1 MNFPFRILQ
10 DREYKI
16 VNRRK
21 HIEHLMKWQKKLD
34 GEEQQLRQM
43 EKELL
48 GINKKSNAEK
58 MINDADEIMNT
69 SVQKIKSIDKSLKIL
84 QSIPSIDPNVPN
96 DDEVVDVLGS
106 KLNRLWLRLTG
117 SADEKYQPTDVLQ
130 MNKVR
135 LAKFYED
142 AKEFVLQYNLKI
154 LLDTTI
160 QVVETEVNE
169 VVIENDDASKSDV
182 STMNSIAPIE
192 TEENDESFDEESL
205 TQVTKETEKE
215 DDDDEEEL
223 QAILANQMRVF
234 VDFKKIDKETVKEIE
249 KKDQLQVVDNTTF
262 HLSKRERSEEELD
275 SSRNSTLGVEDM
287 DIEKD
292 SLINTEPMSYA
303 STTIDEMIPE
313 ISEKHIPQVT
323 DIDWQETTEQLL
335 EDISFPNFENSVDE
349 QSFNQDAEDHSFIQ
363 HEAEEENRMHD
374 LSTITECTE
383 NDSKDNSSCDDI
395 SSEIVSYRDSNS
407 ERQTSEIEKR
417 LISINDSLEGV
428 NDVFNKLPVRSNSRT
443 ETPAELP
450 SGSNTITYSTDKDF
464 KVSSGVS
471 EILTETGSHSSGSIS
486 TNEGIQDL
494 LMLSFT
500 ESQPTTSS
508 TPKLLMPDIINEAEQ
523 KLK

>member
-1 MNFPFRILQ
+1 
-10 DREYKI
+10 
-16 VNRRK
+16 
-21 HIEHLMKWQKKLD
+21 MKWQKKLD

-58 MINDADEIMNT
+58 MINDVDEIMNS

-96 DDEVVDVLGS
+96 DNEVVDVLGS

-117 SADEKYQPTDVLQ
+117 NAVEKYQPTDIHQL
-130 MNKVR
+130 NKAN

-142 AKEFVLQYNLKI
+142 AKEFVLKSNLKI
-154 LLDTTI
+154 LLDTTNN
-160 QVVETEVNE
+160 QVLETEVNE
-169 VVIENDDASKSDV
+169 AFGENEDVSKSDV
-182 STMNSIAPIE
+182 STMNSIAQIE
-192 TEENDESFDEESL
+192 TEENSFEEGSL
-205 TQVTKETEKE
+205 TQVTKATEKE
-215 DDDDEEEL
+215 ENDEEL
-223 QAILANQMRVF
+223 QAILANQMKVF
-234 VDFKKIDKETVKEIE
+234 VDFKKIDEETVKEIE
-249 KKDQLQVVDNTTF
+249 KKDILQVVDNTTF
-262 HLSKRERSEEELD
+262 HLSKRDKSEELD

-313 ISEKHIPQVT
+313 INKDHIPQVT

-335 EDISFPNFENSVDE
+335 EDISFPNFENSVED
-349 QSFNQDAEDHSFIQ
+349 QSFSQ
-363 HEAEEENRMHD
+363 HEVEDGNRMHD

-383 NDSKDNSSCDDI
+383 NDSKEISSSDDI
-395 SSEIVSYRDSNS
+395 SSEIVSYRGSNS
-407 ERQTSEIEKR
+407 ERLTSEIEKR

-450 SGSNTITYSTDKDF
+450 SGSNTLTYSTDKDF

-471 EILTETGSHSSGSIS
+471 EIVTESGSHSSGSIS

-494 LMLSFT
+494 LMLSFS

-508 TPKLLMPDIINEAEQ
+508 TPKLLMPDIINESEQ
-523 KLK
+523 KLKF

>member
-1 MNFPFRILQ
+1 
-10 DREYKI
+10 
-16 VNRRK
+16 
-21 HIEHLMKWQKKLD
+21 MKWQKKLD

-58 MINDADEIMNT
+58 MINNVDEIMNT
-69 SVQKIKSIDKSLKIL
+69 SAQKIKSIDKSLKIL

-117 SADEKYQPTDVLQ
+117 SADEKYQPTDIHQL
-130 MNKVR
+130 NKAK

-142 AKEFVLQYNLKI
+142 AKEFVLKSNLKI
-154 LLDTTI
+154 LLDTTNN
-160 QVVETEVNE
+160 QVVETEANE
-169 VVIENDDASKSDV
+169 FVWENEDVTKSDV
-182 STMNSIAPIE
+182 STMNSIAQIE
-192 TEENDESFDEESL
+192 TEENSFDEESL

-215 DDDDEEEL
+215 ENDEEL
-223 QAILANQMRVF
+223 QAILANQMKVF
-234 VDFKKIDKETVKEIE
+234 VDFKKIDEETVKEIE
-249 KKDQLQVVDNTTF
+249 KKDNLQIIDNTTF
-262 HLSKRERSEEELD
+262 HLSKRDRSEEELD

-292 SLINTEPMSYA
+292 SLINTEPLSYA

-313 ISEKHIPQVT
+313 INEEHIPQVT

-335 EDISFPNFENSVDE
+335 EDISFPNFENSAE
-349 QSFNQDAEDHSFIQ
+349 EPSFSQ
-363 HEAEEENRMHD
+363 HEAEDGNRMHD

-383 NDSKDNSSCDDI
+383 NDSKELSSSDDI

-428 NDVFNKLPVRSNSRT
+428 NDVFNKLPVISNSRT

-464 KVSSGVS
+464 KVSSGIS
-471 EILTETGSHSSGSIS
+471 EIITESGSHSSGSMS

-494 LMLSFT
+494 LMLSFS

-523 KLK
+523 KLKF

>member
-1 MNFPFRILQ
+1 
-10 DREYKI
+10 
-16 VNRRK
+16 
-21 HIEHLMKWQKKLD
+21 MKWQKKLD

-58 MINDADEIMNT
+58 MINDVDEIMNT

-117 SADEKYQPTDVLQ
+117 SADDKYQPTDILQ
-130 MNKVR
+130 MNKVK

-142 AKEFVLQYNLKI
+142 AKEFVLQSNLKI
-154 LLDTTI
+154 LLDTTN

-169 VVIENDDASKSDV
+169 VVKENEDVSKSDV
-182 STMNSIAPIE
+182 STMNSIAQIE
-192 TEENDESFDEESL
+192 TEENSFDEESL
-205 TQVTKETEKE
+205 TQVTKETEKN
-215 DDDDEEEL
+215 DDEEEL

-234 VDFKKIDKETVKEIE
+234 VDFKKIDEETVKEIE
-249 KKDQLQVVDNTTF
+249 KKDQIQVVDNTTF

-313 ISEKHIPQVT
+313 INEEHIPQVT

-335 EDISFPNFENSVDE
+335 EDISFPNFENSAEE
-349 QSFNQDAEDHSFIQ
+349 QSFNQQDAEDHSFSQ
-363 HEAEEENRMHD
+363 HETEENRMHD

-383 NDSKDNSSCDDI
+383 NDSKDNSSSDDI

-407 ERQTSEIEKR
+407 ERQTSEIEKL

-428 NDVFNKLPVRSNSRT
+428 NDVFNKLPIRSNSRT

-471 EILTETGSHSSGSIS
+471 EILTESGSHSSGSIS
-486 TNEGIQDL
+486 TNKGIQDL
-494 LMLSFT
+494 LMLSFS

-523 KLK
+523 KLKF